1 MEAVRSKRI
10 CLLYPGLKLSVEAFQ
25 DHFNHFLQNNVEGL
39 NPDPVFVR
47 FWEKMRENPSKYM
60 VDNAEQHMECLQQPN
75 HYLISTE
82 TIMAQRVSQFM
93 ISLLTR
99 V

>member
-10 CLLYPGLKLSVEAFQ
+10 CLLYPGLKMSVQVF
-25 DHFNHFLQNNVEGL
+25 HSFNILLQNNVEGL